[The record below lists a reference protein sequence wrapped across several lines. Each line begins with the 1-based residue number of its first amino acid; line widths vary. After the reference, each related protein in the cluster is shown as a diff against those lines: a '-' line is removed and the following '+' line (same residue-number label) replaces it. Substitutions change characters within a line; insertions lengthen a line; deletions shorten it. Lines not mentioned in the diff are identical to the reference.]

1 MKVVAAYSIKG
12 GVGKTTAAVNLA
24 YLAAARGYRTL
35 LWDLDPQGAATYLFR
50 VKPKVKGGAEALVRR
65 RHPLADAVKET
76 DFPGLDL
83 VPADPSNRALD
94 LLLDATKRPARRLAQ
109 RLESLEDDYEVV
121 VLDCAP
127 SISLLSENVVR
138 AADVVVVPLI
148 PAPLSLRTL
157 DQLRSFLDETGGRR
171 PAVVPFFSMADRR
184 RRSHREVLDDPSPG
198 QAGLSAVAV
207 PAASQ
212 VEQMGTRRAPLEAF
226 APRSAAAAAFRDLW
240 EEVAAAA
247 GLPASPAATGGRD
260 HRE

>member
-1 MKVVAAYSIKG
+1 VKVVAAYSIKG

-24 YLAAARGYRTL
+24 YLAALQGYRTL

-83 VPADPSNRALD
+83 VPADPSNRSLD
-94 LLLDATKRPARRLAQ
+94 LLLDATKQPERRLRQ
-109 RLESLEDDYEVV
+109 RLQSLEDEYEVV

-171 PAVVPFFSMADRR
+171 PAVVAYFSMADRR
-184 RRSHREVLDDPSPG
+184 RRSHREVLEAAPSG
-198 QAGLSAVAV
+198 QGDISAVTV

-212 VEQMGTRRAPLEAF
+212 VEQMGGRRAPLAVF
-226 APRSAAAAAFRDLW
+226 APRSEAAAAFRLLW
-240 EEVAAAA
+240 AEVAAAA
-247 GLPASPAATGGRD
+247 GLSATGPGPD
-260 HRE
+260 HDE